1 MAGVRFVDYF
11 YEELLG
17 YGSLKRFVAQFIFGK
32 LHKEI
37 IITKAMKQLKI
48 FEDSEPI
55 TTVGQLLEQKF
66 NMSKET
72 RPLVYEYLSF
82 YEQSSVEDDT
92 VIVDLEDT
100 TKYYEEVIDE
110 VNQAYEWTYNSY
122 DDLVYVISSGRYI
135 SYILEIDP
143 SIDKQQMV
151 NYFINHYVDI
161 LSYTHENGRETKDIF
176 VNVYRKYP
184 DLGIK
189 DICRE
194 IIKEYYKG

>member
-11 YEELLG
+11 YKGCWATDLSREVC
-17 YGSLKRFVAQFIFGK
+17 SPIRINQ

-48 FEDSEPI
+48 FEDNEPI

-82 YEQSSVEDDT
+82 YKQSSVGDDT
-92 VIVDLEDT
+92 VISDLEDT
-100 TKYYEEVIDE
+100 LKYYEEVIDE

-176 VNVYRKYP
+176 VNVYRKWP

>member
-1 MAGVRFVDYF
+1 
-11 YEELLG
+11 
-17 YGSLKRFVAQFIFGK
+17 
-32 LHKEI
+32 
-37 IITKAMKQLKI
+37 MKQLKI
-48 FEDSEPI
+48 FEDNEI

-100 TKYYEEVIDE
+100 TKYYAEVIEE

-161 LSYTHENGRETKDIF
+161 LNYTHENGRETKDIF

>member
-1 MAGVRFVDYF
+1 MN
-11 YEELLG
+11 
-17 YGSLKRFVAQFIFGK
+17 K
-32 LHKEI
+32 
-37 IITKAMKQLKI
+37 LKI

-55 TTVGQLLEQKF
+55 TTVGELLEKKF
-66 NMSKET
+66 NMSEST
-72 RPLVYEYLSF
+72 RPLVYEYLLF
-82 YEQSSVEDDT
+82 YEENFVDDDT
-92 VIVDLEDT
+92 VISDLEDT
-100 TKYYEEVIDE
+100 TKYYEKLIDE

-143 SIDKQQMV
+143 SIDKQLMV

-176 VNVYRKYP
+176 VNVYRKWP

>member
-1 MAGVRFVDYF
+1 
-11 YEELLG
+11 
-17 YGSLKRFVAQFIFGK
+17 
-32 LHKEI
+32 
-37 IITKAMKQLKI
+37 MKQLKI

-161 LSYTHENGRETKDIF
+161 LSYTHENGRETKYIF
-176 VNVYRKYP
+176 VNVCRKYP

>member
-1 MAGVRFVDYF
+1 
-11 YEELLG
+11 
-17 YGSLKRFVAQFIFGK
+17 
-32 LHKEI
+32 
-37 IITKAMKQLKI
+37 MKQLKI
-48 FEDSEPI
+48 FEDNEPI

-66 NMSKET
+66 SMGKET

-82 YEQSSVEDDT
+82 YEGKSVEDDT
-92 VIVDLEDT
+92 PTSDLEDT
-100 TKYYEEVIDE
+100 LKYYEEVIDE

-143 SIDKQQMV
+143 SIDKQLMV

-176 VNVYRKYP
+176 VNVYRKWP

>member
-1 MAGVRFVDYF
+1 
-11 YEELLG
+11 
-17 YGSLKRFVAQFIFGK
+17 
-32 LHKEI
+32 
-37 IITKAMKQLKI
+37 MKQLKI

-55 TTVGQLLEQKF
+55 TTVGELLEKKF
-66 NMSKET
+66 NMSEST
-72 RPLVYEYLSF
+72 RPLVYEYLLF
-82 YEQSSVEDDT
+82 YEENFVDDDT
-92 VIVDLEDT
+92 VISDLEDT
-100 TKYYEEVIDE
+100 TKYYEKLIDE

-176 VNVYRKYP
+176 INVYRKWP

>member
-1 MAGVRFVDYF
+1 
-11 YEELLG
+11 
-17 YGSLKRFVAQFIFGK
+17 
-32 LHKEI
+32 
-37 IITKAMKQLKI
+37 MKQLKI
-48 FEDSEPI
+48 FEDNEI

-82 YEQSSVEDDT
+82 YEQSSVGDDT
-92 VIVDLEDT
+92 PIVDLEDA
-100 TKYYEEVIDE
+100 TKYYKELIDE

-143 SIDKQQMV
+143 SIDKQAMV

-161 LSYTHENGRETKDIF
+161 LSYIHENGRETKDIF

>member
-1 MAGVRFVDYF
+1 
-11 YEELLG
+11 
-17 YGSLKRFVAQFIFGK
+17 
-32 LHKEI
+32 
-37 IITKAMKQLKI
+37 MKQLKI
-48 FEDSEPI
+48 FEHQEDDWMY
-55 TTVGQLLEQKF
+55 VGDLLEQKF
-66 NMSKET
+66 GMGKET
-72 RPLVYEYLSF
+72 RQLVYEYLLF
-82 YEQSSVEDDT
+82 YEENFVEDGT
-92 VIVDLEDT
+92 IVDGIEKSTEYFRNL
-100 TKYYEEVIDE
+100 IDE

-143 SIDKQQMV
+143 SIDKQAMV

-184 DLGIK
+184 NLGIK

>member
-1 MAGVRFVDYF
+1 
-11 YEELLG
+11 
-17 YGSLKRFVAQFIFGK
+17 
-32 LHKEI
+32 
-37 IITKAMKQLKI
+37 MKQLKI
-48 FEDSEPI
+48 FEDNEI

-100 TKYYEEVIDE
+100 TKYYAEVIEE

-161 LSYTHENGRETKDIF
+161 LSYTREDGRETKDIF

>member
-1 MAGVRFVDYF
+1 MN
-11 YEELLG
+11 
-17 YGSLKRFVAQFIFGK
+17 K
-32 LHKEI
+32 
-37 IITKAMKQLKI
+37 LKI
-48 FEDSEPI
+48 FEHQEDDWMY
-55 TTVGQLLEQKF
+55 VGDLLEQKF
-66 NMSKET
+66 GMGKET
-72 RPLVYEYLSF
+72 RPLVYEYLLF
-82 YEQSSVEDDT
+82 YEESFVEDGT
-92 VIVDLEDT
+92 IVDGIEKSTEYFRNL
-100 TKYYEEVIDE
+100 IDE

-143 SIDKQQMV
+143 SIDKQQIV

-161 LSYTHENGRETKDIF
+161 LSYTRENGRETKDIF
-176 VNVYRKYP
+176 VNVYRKWP